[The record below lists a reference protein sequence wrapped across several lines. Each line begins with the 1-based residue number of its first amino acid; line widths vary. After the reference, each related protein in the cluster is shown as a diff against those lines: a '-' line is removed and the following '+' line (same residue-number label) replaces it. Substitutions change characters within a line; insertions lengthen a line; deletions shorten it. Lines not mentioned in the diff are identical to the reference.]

1 MADKSDKFLI
11 KKIILAAGLSKRYGL
26 KNKLTQHI
34 NNKPIINC
42 LLDKLL
48 SIYDTSELL
57 IVTGYEHETII
68 NLINN
73 SDIEFIY
80 NNDYKKGIGTSISAG
95 IRELDKTIRGVM
107 IIPADMP
114 IISTKDLIK
123 LQNKFIELNCS
134 KVIFPKYKSQVGNPV
149 ILPKKY
155 FNILEGLKGDFGA
168 KSQINKTD
176 IITVNTDIGTIFDID
191 TVSNLKKA
199 ENILKN

>member
-1 MADKSDKFLI
+1 MSDKSDKSII

-42 LLDKLL
+42 LMDKLL

-134 KVIFPKYKSQVGNPV
+134 KVIFPKYKCQFGNPV

-168 KSQINKTD
+168 KSLINKTD

-199 ENILKN
+199 ENIL

>member
-1 MADKSDKFLI
+1 MANKSDKSQI

-42 LLDKLL
+42 LMDKLL

-73 SDIEFIY
+73 SDIECIY

-95 IRELDKTIRGVM
+95 IRKLDKTIRGVM

-123 LQNKFIELNCS
+123 LQNTFLELNCS

-155 FNILEGLKGDFGA
+155 FNILEGLKA
-168 KSQINKTD
+168 SLPERYHHLLPINEAA
-176 IITVNTDIGTIFDID
+176 IIRGMENVFPFDVEKQL
-191 TVSNLKKA
+191 VSEHA
-199 ENILKN
+199 

>member
-1 MADKSDKFLI
+1 MADKSDKSLI

-42 LLDKLL
+42 LMDKLL

-199 ENILKN
+199 ENIL

>member
-1 MADKSDKFLI
+1 MSDKSDKSII

-42 LLDKLL
+42 LMDKLL

-73 SDIEFIY
+73 SDIEYIF

-168 KSQINKTD
+168 KSLINKTD

-199 ENILKN
+199 ENIL

>member
-1 MADKSDKFLI
+1 MLDKSDKSLI

-42 LLDKLL
+42 LMDKLL

-73 SDIEFIY
+73 SDIEYIF

-123 LQNKFIELNCS
+123 LQNKFLELNCS

-168 KSQINKTD
+168 KSLINKTD

-199 ENILKN
+199 ENIL

>member
-1 MADKSDKFLI
+1 MSDKSDKSII

-42 LLDKLL
+42 LMDKLL

-80 NNDYKKGIGTSISAG
+80 NNDYKKGNWDI
-95 IRELDKTIRGVM
+95 
-107 IIPADMP
+107 
-114 IISTKDLIK
+114 
-123 LQNKFIELNCS
+123 
-134 KVIFPKYKSQVGNPV
+134 
-149 ILPKKY
+149 
-155 FNILEGLKGDFGA
+155 NICWD
-168 KSQINKTD
+168 
-176 IITVNTDIGTIFDID
+176 
-191 TVSNLKKA
+191 
-199 ENILKN
+199 

>member
-1 MADKSDKFLI
+1 MADKTNKSQI

-42 LLDKLL
+42 LMDKLL

-73 SDIEFIY
+73 SDIECIC

-123 LQNKFIELNCS
+123 LQNKFLELNCS

-191 TVSNLKKA
+191 TISNLKKA
-199 ENILKN
+199 ENIL

>member
-42 LLDKLL
+42 LMDKLL

-73 SDIEFIY
+73 SGIECIY

-199 ENILKN
+199 ENIL

>member
-1 MADKSDKFLI
+1 MSDKSDKSII

-42 LLDKLL
+42 LMDKLL

-73 SDIEFIY
+73 SDIEYIF

-107 IIPADMP
+107 IVPADMP

-123 LQNKFIELNCS
+123 LQNKFLELNCS

-199 ENILKN
+199 ENIL

>member
-1 MADKSDKFLI
+1 MLDKSDKSLI

-42 LLDKLL
+42 LMDKLL

-123 LQNKFIELNCS
+123 LQNKFLELNCS

-168 KSQINKTD
+168 KSLINKTD

-199 ENILKN
+199 ENIL

>member
-1 MADKSDKFLI
+1 MADKGDKFLI

-42 LLDKLL
+42 LMDKLL

-73 SDIEFIY
+73 SGIECIY

-134 KVIFPKYKSQVGNPV
+134 KVIFPKYKSQFGNPV

-168 KSQINKTD
+168 KSLINKTD

-199 ENILKN
+199 ENIL

>member
-1 MADKSDKFLI
+1 MADKSDKSLI

-42 LLDKLL
+42 LMDKLL

-73 SDIEFIY
+73 SGIECIY

-123 LQNKFIELNCS
+123 LQNKFLELNCS

-199 ENILKN
+199 ENIL

>member
-1 MADKSDKFLI
+1 MSDKSDKPII

-168 KSQINKTD
+168 KSLINKND

-199 ENILKN
+199 ENIL

>member
-1 MADKSDKFLI
+1 MLDKSDKSLI

-42 LLDKLL
+42 LMDKLL

-123 LQNKFIELNCS
+123 LQNKFLELNCS

-199 ENILKN
+199 ENIL

>member
-1 MADKSDKFLI
+1 MSDKSDKSII

-42 LLDKLL
+42 LMDKLL

-73 SDIEFIY
+73 SDIEYIF

-107 IIPADMP
+107 IVPADMP

-123 LQNKFIELNCS
+123 LQNKFLELNCS

-168 KSQINKTD
+168 KSLINKTD

-199 ENILKN
+199 ENIL

>member
-1 MADKSDKFLI
+1 MSDKSDKSII

-42 LLDKLL
+42 LMDKLL

-73 SDIEFIY
+73 SDIEFTY

-168 KSQINKTD
+168 KSLINKND

-199 ENILKN
+199 ENIL

>member
-1 MADKSDKFLI
+1 MSDKSDKPII

-42 LLDKLL
+42 LMDKLL

-73 SDIEFIY
+73 SDIEFTY

-168 KSQINKTD
+168 KSLINKND

-199 ENILKN
+199 ENIL

>member
-1 MADKSDKFLI
+1 MSDKSDKSII

-42 LLDKLL
+42 LMDKLL

-123 LQNKFIELNCS
+123 LQNTFLELNCS

-191 TVSNLKKA
+191 TVSNLEKA
-199 ENILKN
+199 ENIL

>member
-1 MADKSDKFLI
+1 MLDKSDKSLI

-42 LLDKLL
+42 LMDKLL

-73 SDIEFIY
+73 SDIEYIF

-107 IIPADMP
+107 IVPADMP

-123 LQNKFIELNCS
+123 LQNKFLELNCS

-199 ENILKN
+199 ENIL

>member
-1 MADKSDKFLI
+1 MADKNDKSQI

-42 LLDKLL
+42 LMDKLL

-123 LQNKFIELNCS
+123 LQNTFLELNCS

-199 ENILKN
+199 ENIL

>member
-1 MADKSDKFLI
+1 MLDKSDKSLI

-42 LLDKLL
+42 LMDKLL

-199 ENILKN
+199 ENIL

>member
-1 MADKSDKFLI
+1 MSDKSDKSLI

-42 LLDKLL
+42 LMDKLL

-123 LQNKFIELNCS
+123 LQNKFLELNCS

-199 ENILKN
+199 ENIL

>member
-1 MADKSDKFLI
+1 MSDKSDKSII

-42 LLDKLL
+42 LMDKLL

-134 KVIFPKYKSQVGNPV
+134 KVIFPKYKSQFGNPV

-168 KSQINKTD
+168 KSLIKKTD

-199 ENILKN
+199 ENIL

>member
-1 MADKSDKFLI
+1 MMSDKSDKSII

-42 LLDKLL
+42 LMDKLL

-199 ENILKN
+199 ENIL

>member
-42 LLDKLL
+42 LMDKLL

-73 SDIEFIY
+73 SDIECIY

-114 IISTKDLIK
+114 IRLI
-123 LQNKFIELNCS
+123 NARS
-134 KVIFPKYKSQVGNPV
+134 
-149 ILPKKY
+149 
-155 FNILEGLKGDFGA
+155 
-168 KSQINKTD
+168 
-176 IITVNTDIGTIFDID
+176 
-191 TVSNLKKA
+191 VSSL
-199 ENILKN
+199 L

>member
-1 MADKSDKFLI
+1 MSDKSDKSII

-42 LLDKLL
+42 LMDKLL

-73 SDIEFIY
+73 SDIEYIF
-80 NNDYKKGIGTSISAG
+80 NNDYKKGIGTSISTG

-168 KSQINKTD
+168 KSLINKTD

-199 ENILKN
+199 ENIL

>member
-1 MADKSDKFLI
+1 MLDKSDKSLI

-26 KNKLTQHI
+26 KNKLTEHI

-73 SDIEFIY
+73 SDIEYIF

-107 IIPADMP
+107 IVPADMP

-123 LQNKFIELNCS
+123 LQNKFLELNCS

-199 ENILKN
+199 ENIL

>member
-1 MADKSDKFLI
+1 MSDKSDKSII

-42 LLDKLL
+42 LMDKLL

-73 SDIEFIY
+73 SGIECIY

-168 KSQINKTD
+168 KSLINKTD

-199 ENILKN
+199 ENIL

>member
-1 MADKSDKFLI
+1 MSDKSDKSII

-199 ENILKN
+199 ENIL

>member
-1 MADKSDKFLI
+1 MADKSEKFLI

-34 NNKPIINC
+34 NNKPIINY
-42 LLDKLL
+42 LMDKLL
-48 SIYDTSELL
+48 SIYDTSELI
-57 IVTGYEHETII
+57 IVTGYEHKTII

-73 SDIEFIY
+73 SNIEYIY
-80 NNDYKKGIGTSISAG
+80 NNDYKNGIGTSISAG
-95 IRELDKTIRGVM
+95 IRDLDKTIKGVM

-123 LQNKFIELNCS
+123 LQNKFLELNCS

-155 FNILEGLKGDFGA
+155 FNILESLKGDFGA

-199 ENILKN
+199 ENIL

>member
-1 MADKSDKFLI
+1 
-11 KKIILAAGLSKRYGL
+11 
-26 KNKLTQHI
+26 
-34 NNKPIINC
+34 
-42 LLDKLL
+42 
-48 SIYDTSELL
+48 
-57 IVTGYEHETII
+57 
-68 NLINN
+68 
-73 SDIEFIY
+73 
-80 NNDYKKGIGTSISAG
+80 
-95 IRELDKTIRGVM
+95 M

-123 LQNKFIELNCS
+123 LQNTFLELNCS

-168 KSQINKTD
+168 KSLIKKTD

-199 ENILKN
+199 ENIL

>member
-1 MADKSDKFLI
+1 MSDKSDKSII

-42 LLDKLL
+42 LMDKLL

-191 TVSNLKKA
+191 TVSNLEKA
-199 ENILKN
+199 ENIL

>member
-1 MADKSDKFLI
+1 MSDKSDKSII

-42 LLDKLL
+42 LMDKLL

-168 KSQINKTD
+168 KSLINKTD

-199 ENILKN
+199 ENIL

>member
-1 MADKSDKFLI
+1 MSDKSDKSII

-42 LLDKLL
+42 LMDKLL

-199 ENILKN
+199 ENIL

>member
-1 MADKSDKFLI
+1 MSDKSDKPII

-34 NNKPIINC
+34 NNKPLINC
-42 LLDKLL
+42 LMDKLL

-73 SDIEFIY
+73 SDIKYIY

-199 ENILKN
+199 ENIL

>member
-1 MADKSDKFLI
+1 MSDKSDKSII

-42 LLDKLL
+42 LMDKLL

-73 SDIEFIY
+73 SDIEYIF

-123 LQNKFIELNCS
+123 LQNKFLELNCS

-168 KSQINKTD
+168 KSLINKTD

-199 ENILKN
+199 ENIL

>member
-1 MADKSDKFLI
+1 MSDKSDKSII

-80 NNDYKKGIGTSISAG
+80 NNNYKKGIGTSISAG

-199 ENILKN
+199 ENIL